1 MYIFKKVKEV
11 THMQTNGKVKLP
23 DGKKVAVNIGVD
35 FDAASVWY
43 GTFNKISPAYLA
55 RGEFGAEVGVPRLL
69 DLFKKYD
76 IQTTFCI
83 PGHTV
88 DTHTEVVKRIIADGH
103 EVTHHGYAHEN
114 PTDMSFEEEEAIL
127 LKGLE
132 ALNRVGVTP
141 VGYRSPAWD
150 YSPNTLKLLEKYKF
164 KYDSSLMGNDLHP
177 YRPREVEVDFD
188 KGNTFKEPS
197 DIIEIPVSWYLDDF
211 PTQEYVIGGGEGMRS
226 NAEVYERWKSIF
238 DYAVNN
244 LEGAC
249 YALTVHPQTIG
260 RAHNIQ
266 MLENLIIYMKE
277 KGAWF
282 TTLVNISKSYY
293 EE

>member
-1 MYIFKKVKEV
+1 M
-11 THMQTNGKVKLP
+11 
-23 DGKKVAVNIGVD
+23 
-35 FDAASVWY
+35 
-43 GTFNKISPAYLA
+43 
-55 RGEFGAEVGVPRLL
+55 
-69 DLFKKYD
+69 
-76 IQTTFCI
+76 
-83 PGHTV
+83 
-88 DTHTEVVKRIIADGH
+88 DTHTDVVKRIIGDGH
-103 EVTHHGYAHEN
+103 EICHHGYAHEN

-132 ALNRVGVTP
+132 ALKRVGVTP

-150 YSPNTLKLLEKYKF
+150 YSPNTLKLLEKHNF

-177 YRPREVEVDFD
+177 YRPREVVVDFD
-188 KGNTFKEPS
+188 NGNTFKEPS
-197 DIIEIPVSWYLDDF
+197 DVIEIPVSWYLDDF

-226 NAEVYERWKSIF
+226 NTEVYERWKSIF

-244 LEGAC
+244 LDGAC

-277 KGAWF
+277 NGAYF
-282 TTLVNISKSYY
+282 TTLENISKSYY
-293 EE
+293 EK